1 MLLRLKI
8 PIYKKFNSTHHKI
21 QHHSQEGAKNQYRI
35 LNNILVLKYFIHVNT
50 EYPRMSS
57 ESLKSGTLQAVFDIV
72 SEDSSLRQY
81 HIFPEFEG
89 TSKTNQ
95 NVLLNC
101 MYTVC

>member
-1 MLLRLKI
+1 
-8 PIYKKFNSTHHKI
+8 
-21 QHHSQEGAKNQYRI
+21 
-35 LNNILVLKYFIHVNT
+35 
-50 EYPRMSS
+50 MSS

-72 SEDSSLRQY
+72 SEDSSLRHY